1 MSTRNGE
8 HRTKEHRTTCAG
20 HIDIE
25 QRFCSLFYI
34 RLFFLPI
41 LSLNHAHCA
50 SGLTIRAT
58 GIFGRGLPELQ
69 ELPGL
74 AGGVQVGKARHLAAY
89 IEQARLQCGN
99 R

>member
-34 RLFFLPI
+34 RLFFLRI
-41 LSLNHAHCA
+41 LSLNRAHCA
-50 SGLTIRAT
+50 SGLTISST
-58 GIFGRGLPELQ
+58 GILGCGLPELQ
-69 ELPGL
+69 ELHGL
-74 AGGVQVGKARHLAAY
+74 AGGMQVGKTRHLAAH
-89 IEQARLQCGN
+89 IEQA
-99 R
+99 